1 MKIIQVTLLMFH
13 VPLRYMYK
21 VGKYICMNEV
31 LLLLVILTQRCEAT
45 TAYACSI
52 SPNPHYSMGLSQQY
66 CMVFQYLQGTSSSQ
80 FSTPQLTPS
89 VSDTEYGS
97 SEVSTLI
104 SIFMHFLM

>member
-1 MKIIQVTLLMFH
+1 MHAAAAQTHKIPWV
-13 VPLRYMYK
+13 
-21 VGKYICMNEV
+21 C
-31 LLLLVILTQRCEAT
+31 
-45 TAYACSI
+45 
-52 SPNPHYSMGLSQQY
+52 PNIY
-66 CMVFQYLQGTSSSQ
+66 CIVFQYLQGTSSSQ